1 MPAFHHALPLILLLL
16 GSAPLPAQ
24 QTPAP
29 QTPAPQPLRLQFPA
43 GTTLHYVATTELATI
58 VLLPRELRTA
68 LRIEVWFDLA
78 IGAPA
83 AAGKTH
89 VTAAV
94 KRLKLALDN
103 RPLSQIDY
111 DSDREGSDPG
121 MLREMTILLGKSFA
135 MQMDARGHL
144 GDAVLPKDFPKSAV
158 QLFGGDIG
166 QFFADNFPELP
177 EATVAAGAR
186 WQGVTAMPLQQSGSV
201 SITVDNQLESLDGQR
216 AVVAQT
222 LQVDAANLD
231 LPKGTKLEVT
241 RADGRYELDLQV
253 GCVRSA
259 TTTMDVQTTGR
270 QDDMPLD
277 LQQHLVRTLQ
287 LRAVDPQAAEAP
299 K

>member
-1 MPAFHHALPLILLLL
+1 
-16 GSAPLPAQ
+16 
-24 QTPAP
+24 
-29 QTPAPQPLRLQFPA
+29 
-43 GTTLHYVATTELATI
+43 
-58 VLLPRELRTA
+58 
-68 LRIEVWFDLA
+68 
-78 IGAPA
+78 
-83 AAGKTH
+83 
-89 VTAAV
+89 
-94 KRLKLALDN
+94 
-103 RPLSQIDY
+103 
-111 DSDREGSDPG
+111 
-121 MLREMTILLGKSFA
+121 

-177 EATVAAGAR
+177 EAAVAAGAR

-222 LQVDAANLD
+222 LQVDAGNLD

-241 RADGRYELDLQV
+241 RAVGRYELDLQL

-287 LRAVDPQAAEAP
+287 LRAVDPQATEAP